1 MLRGSAA
8 LSFRSLLGASLLMG
22 CCLSASLLNKNL
34 WTKNPANLRYYCY
47 IISILDSDYQ
57 DGPRK
62 SARQRSQE
70 GREEEGPRGMLTLLR
85 PRPDY
90 TTPKKNFFLA
100 IWYND

>member
-8 LSFRSLLGASLLMG
+8 LSFRSLLGVSLFMG
-22 CCLSASLLNKNL
+22 CCLGASLLNKDL
-34 WTKNPANLRYYCY
+34 WTKNPANLRYYCCT
-47 IISILDSDYQ
+47 ISILDSDYQ
-57 DGPRK
+57 DGPGK
-62 SARQRSQE
+62 SARQRSQK

-90 TTPKKNFFLA
+90 TTRKKKFFLA